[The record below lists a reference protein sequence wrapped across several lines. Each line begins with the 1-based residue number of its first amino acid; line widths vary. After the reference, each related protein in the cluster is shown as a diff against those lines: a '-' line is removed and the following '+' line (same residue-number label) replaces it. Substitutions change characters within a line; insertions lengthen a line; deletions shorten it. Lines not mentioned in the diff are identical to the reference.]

1 MKIQS
6 ALLPS
11 CMLALFVLCLTGCQ
25 KSGVEAGNVTPSGPT
40 NATSTAPAWDEAI
53 LGEQGFLASTAKS
66 LTRMKTMSSVVLKRS
81 GTVRAKEYAQ
91 RTLDNYTGALQQLSD
106 LMKKKG
112 AAKPASLPEV
122 TIAALSRL
130 QNVPDAAVDP
140 EFISLMTAEQQ
151 QLIPTFR
158 NTAETAADPDVRA
171 FAKGVLPILQKDYDD
186 ALGIEKKMEE
196 KEHQE

>member
-1 MKIQS
+1 MKVHS
-6 ALLPS
+6 ALLTS
-11 CMLALFVLCLTGCQ
+11 CMLALFALCLTGCQ

-40 NATSTAPAWDEAI
+40 TATATAPAWDEAI
-53 LGEQGFLASTAKS
+53 LGEQGFLPSTAKS
-66 LTRMKTMSSVVLKRS
+66 LTRMQTMSSVVLKRS
-81 GTVRAKEYAQ
+81 GTVRVKEYAQ

-112 AAKPASLPEV
+112 AAKPVSLPDV

-130 QNVPDAAVDP
+130 QNVPDAAVDH

-158 NTAETAADPDVRA
+158 DTAETAADPDVRA
-171 FAKGVLPILQKDYDD
+171 YAKGVLPILQKDYDD
-186 ALGIEKKMEE
+186 ALGIEKNN
-196 KEHQE
+196 H